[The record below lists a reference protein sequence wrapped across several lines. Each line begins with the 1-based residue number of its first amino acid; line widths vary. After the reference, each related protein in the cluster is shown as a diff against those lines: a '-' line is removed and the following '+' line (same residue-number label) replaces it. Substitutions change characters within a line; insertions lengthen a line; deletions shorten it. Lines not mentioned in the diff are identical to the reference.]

1 MTPLF
6 LLISFYPFS
15 SFFPPFLH
23 FPLSF
28 SFFFFVEQV
37 CVTPYETPDTVV
49 NSSSNAVVWFHRNSN
64 NATAW
69 VESLLMQVKDG
80 EGGRRRGERAGG
92 RK

>member
-1 MTPLF
+1 MTPLSFYLLLPFFF
-6 LLISFYPFS
+6 LLSSLS
-15 SFFPPFLH
+15 SF
-23 FPLSF
+23 LSF
-28 SFFFFVEQV
+28 VLFFVEQV

-80 EGGRRRGERAGG
+80 EGGGRRGERAGG